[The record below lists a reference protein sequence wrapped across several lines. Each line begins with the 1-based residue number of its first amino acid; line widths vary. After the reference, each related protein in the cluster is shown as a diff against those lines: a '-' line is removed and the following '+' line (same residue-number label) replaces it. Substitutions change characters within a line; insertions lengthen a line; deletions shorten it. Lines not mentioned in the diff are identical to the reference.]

1 MDERREISMF
11 NPQKA
16 LKKLNGKS
24 FDFSKLT
31 VELKKI
37 RFQFIDQLPPE
48 FDTNELFLLA
58 LRSKWLKETDQG
70 RFTVCVK

>member
-1 MDERREISMF
+1 MF
-11 NPQKA
+11 DPQVA

-24 FDFSKLT
+24 FEFSRLT
-31 VELKKI
+31 QELKKI

-58 LRSKWLKETDQG
+58 LRSRWLKETDHG